1 MAKKSK
7 TKNIFVEDA
16 KFASFIIKGNS
27 EVERQIEDTVKQQ
40 EEILRLK
47 EVDKEKLKM
56 VVQY

>member
-1 MAKKSK
+1 MTTNFNSKK
-7 TKNIFVEDA
+7 IFVKDA
-16 KFASFIIKGNS
+16 KFSSFTIKGNRK
-27 EVERQIEDTVKQQ
+27 VEKQIEDTIKQQ